1 MADDEDDMEVEKPPE
16 RRAPSG
22 RASKGNRMGRLIQ
35 EEEEE
40 EGDNDFYQQ
49 EFWAEAE
56 NDAEYDAADEGD
68 AGVDSF
74 DSDFGDST
82 ESDDDDDD
90 DEAEKKAKKHDKAA
104 ARKKSVYKDPKE
116 KKAAGGASSA
126 AAAEKKSH
134 KRQRSEVDSLDG
146 GGSSFARGSLRA
158 STQVPGERTGC
169 RGGRGRRVRGALSG

>member
-90 DEAEKKAKKHDKAA
+90 EAEKKAKKHDKAA

-158 STQVPGERTGC
+158 STQVPGERTGG